1 MIIFFH
7 TSNHGKFLHIYLGT
21 RFCFLRFLQIF
32 MAKKLFNL
40 LTKAHENPKGD
51 QLAIFVR
58 DDEEQAQAPTAD
70 PQ

>member
-1 MIIFFH
+1 
-7 TSNHGKFLHIYLGT
+7 
-21 RFCFLRFLQIF
+21 